1 MSVPSRA
8 LLCPQRDWRGTDVA
22 FCCATLF
29 SEDLVRA
36 VEAKAVEELRSGAV
50 FIMLTHEFV
59 GGPEVWTLLE
69 DRERRMS
76 WGPARVRVYQRR

>member
-1 MSVPSRA
+1 M
-8 LLCPQRDWRGTDVA
+8 A

-29 SEDLVRA
+29 SADLVRA
-36 VEAKAVEELRSGAV
+36 VEAKAAAELRPGLV
-50 FIMLTHEFV
+50 FIMPTHEFV
-59 GGPEVWTLLE
+59 GDPGSWALLD

>member
-1 MSVPSRA
+1 M
-8 LLCPQRDWRGTDVA
+8 
-22 FCCATLF
+22 
-29 SEDLVRA
+29 RA